1 MNNMLIRKME
11 NNERAITIIQTISPS
26 RIITE
31 RITQNGPIRDKV
43 QDIECKTD
51 EEEFTLERKVYFATN

>member
-1 MNNMLIRKME
+1 ME

-31 RITQNGPIRDKV
+31 RITQNGPIRDIV
-43 QDIECKTD
+43 QDIECKTG
-51 EEEFTLERKVYFATN
+51 EEFTLERKVYFATN